1 MGAQEKPHTAKNSM
15 QRVKVYRLN
24 DDGKWDDQGTGHVTV
39 DYLERSEELG
49 LFVIGEED
57 NETLLFH
64 RISSDDIYRK
74 QEDTIISWRDP
85 EYSTELALSFQETT
99 GCSYIWDHICSVQ
112 RNMHFNTLNGDTGN
126 TVSCELRELPA
137 IELSTLPLILKTVVE
152 SGIADQMRVT
162 ELILHDQD
170 FFRKLMDL
178 FRVCEDLENID
189 GLHAIFKIV
198 RGIILLNNPQIYEK
212 IFGDE
217 LIMDIIGSLE
227 YDPDVSLVQHH
238 RSFLKEHVVFKEAIP
253 IKEPTVLSKIHQA
266 YRVGYLKDVIF
277 PRALDDTT
285 LANLNSI
292 IHSNNATVVSL
303 LKDDCTFIQELFARL
318 RSSTTSAESKKDLV
332 LFLHEFCS
340 LSKSLQIVQHHRL
353 FRDLVNEGIFE
364 IIDDVLVNQDKK
376 LVLIGTDI
384 LILFLNQ
391 DPNLLRSYVT
401 RQEGTPLLG
410 LLVKGMITDFG
421 DDMNCQF
428 LQILRSLLDSYTTG
442 SQRDTVIEI
451 FYEKHLDQLIDVI
464 TSSCPPNNIGQSVST
479 SVGTNESTENKIF
492 AKPEILLNICELLCF
507 CVIHHPYKIKCN
519 FLLNNMIDKVL
530 SLTRRREKYLVVAA
544 VRFLR
549 TLISRNDEHL
559 MNHIVKN
566 NLLKPIV
573 EAFVFNGSRYNLLN
587 SVVLELF
594 HYIRTE
600 NLMVLLKYIIDSF
613 WNQLVNFENLTV
625 IHFLKVR
632 YDQSLENSGTKDTIN
647 VSDTRKRIDERALEK
662 EEEDYFNED
671 SDEEDSASASMSHS
685 VSVQAQPVL
694 SNGCAASY
702 QSLRSKSGGLV
713 DYDYDEDDEG
723 YKPPPRKQAEISDED
738 EGIVESLRLKR
749 KLGPKEE
756 PEPIKKQRI
765 GKNSKSKNS
774 VFAALCS
781 TLSQAVLPNKKTEST
796 MHIVP
801 SSPNSKNSSIEE
813 NRPDNGSTRC
823 PDKCTSSDEAN
834 HKDKES
840 ADPRNGSDSLHNN
853 SDNRQLSGEDCS
865 LIPPNITR
873 NGS

>member
-1 MGAQEKPHTAKNSM
+1 MPSAKLKTPQPILHQQLSKNSWHM
-15 QRVKVYRLN
+15 VV
-24 DDGKWDDQGTGHVTV
+24 HASCV
-39 DYLERSEELG
+39 LG
-49 LFVIGEED
+49 LMFVLD
-57 NETLLFH
+57 SMFT
-64 RISSDDIYRK
+64 YVV
-74 QEDTIISWRDP
+74 
-85 EYSTELALSFQETT
+85 Y
-99 GCSYIWDHICSVQ
+99 
-112 RNMHFNTLNGDTGN
+112 LN
-126 TVSCELRELPA
+126 A
-137 IELSTLPLILKTVVE
+137 
-152 SGIADQMRVT
+152 
-162 ELILHDQD
+162 
-170 FFRKLMDL
+170 
-178 FRVCEDLENID
+178 
-189 GLHAIFKIV
+189 
-198 RGIILLNNPQIYEK
+198 
-212 IFGDE
+212 
-217 LIMDIIGSLE
+217 
-227 YDPDVSLVQHH
+227 
-238 RSFLKEHVVFKEAIP
+238 
-253 IKEPTVLSKIHQA
+253 
-266 YRVGYLKDVIF
+266 
-277 PRALDDTT
+277 
-285 LANLNSI
+285 
-292 IHSNNATVVSL
+292 
-303 LKDDCTFIQELFARL
+303 
-318 RSSTTSAESKKDLV
+318 
-332 LFLHEFCS
+332 
-340 LSKSLQIVQHHRL
+340 IVQ
-353 FRDLVNEGIFE
+353 
-364 IIDDVLVNQDKK
+364 
-376 LVLIGTDI
+376 
-384 LILFLNQ
+384 
-391 DPNLLRSYVT
+391 
-401 RQEGTPLLG
+401 
-410 LLVKGMITDFG
+410 
-421 DDMNCQF
+421 
-428 LQILRSLLDSYTTG
+428 
-442 SQRDTVIEI
+442 
-451 FYEKHLDQLIDVI
+451 
-464 TSSCPPNNIGQSVST
+464 
-479 SVGTNESTENKIF
+479 
-492 AKPEILLNICELLCF
+492 
-507 CVIHHPYKIKCN
+507 
-519 FLLNNMIDKVL
+519 
-530 SLTRRREKYLVVAA
+530 
-544 VRFLR
+544 
-549 TLISRNDEHL
+549 DEHL

-632 YDQSLENSGTKDTIN
+632 YDQSLENSGTKDSIN

-685 VSVQAQPVL
+685 ASVQAQPVL

-702 QSLRSKSGGLV
+702 KSLRSKSGGLV

-723 YKPPPRKQAEISDED
+723 YKPPPRKQSEISDED

-781 TLSQAVLPNKKTEST
+781 TLSQAVLPNKKKEST

-823 PDKCTSSDEAN
+823 PDKCTSSDEAS

-840 ADPRNGSDSLHNN
+840 ADPRNSSDSLHDD